1 MHAPARIAVD
11 TNRPS
16 AALGR
21 FPPDRAMIIDGREVK
36 GRGKTIERSSPAH
49 GVVTRVPR
57 GTAEDARAIST
68 SVWSRDVDTEIGV
81 RRGVR
86 AGTVW
91 IDTSS
96 TERRSCRL
104 ATIISRE
111 SAAN

>member
-57 GTAEDARAIST
+57 GTAEDVRAPSRQASGVVTLILRSAFDEARAPARSGLT
-68 SVWSRDVDTEIGV
+68 LHGPSAGAAVWRLSSVG
-81 RRGVR
+81 G
-86 AGTVW
+86 
-91 IDTSS
+91 
-96 TERRSCRL
+96 
-104 ATIISRE
+104 
-111 SAAN
+111 